1 MLVQPKASRFIH
13 GQSVAAGRRDF
24 VQFIRGELGVRTKG
38 RRICGTDDESV
49 LSGAQTAYSSDFPRA
64 KMSFQALTMQD
75 SRPSWMQKTLGSA
88 PRATLLMQ
96 LCAGSKRPLASLGLW
111 VVSEV

>member
-1 MLVQPKASRFIH
+1 MVSRVHAWLVSLCVHLRA
-13 GQSVAAGRRDF
+13 RR
-24 VQFIRGELGVRTKG
+24 RGEEA